1 MPLFMPENGDSD
13 QLIRHHHGLVDQTLA
28 VLLHLVQDLVGG
40 VPPGCSV
47 GLAGHSQRIDESL
60 AMIDI
65 TVPKV
70 EKLHK
75 ILWGQR
81 ISFKKSEI

>member
-1 MPLFMPENGDSD
+1 MPENGDSD

-60 AMIDI
+60 AMMMIQF
-65 TVPKV
+65 
-70 EKLHK
+70 
-75 ILWGQR
+75 QR
-81 ISFKKSEI
+81 